1 MPRLVGQ
8 SHEFAGKSFE
18 LMESVV
24 SVGRTAG
31 NGVHIPDNSVSSH
44 HAELRLDGMD
54 YAVKDLD
61 STNGTRINGEK
72 ITTGNLRRNDTVRF
86 GNVEFLYESE
96 NDPVLAPLPEV
107 TSGLDLVGCASRG
120 RPPHFTSGGAVDK
133 AKKKDG
139 PPWNLFIIIASIVAV
154 AGLGYF
160 LFLLFTTPAP

>member
-8 SHEFAGKSFE
+8 SHEFSGKSFE
-18 LMESVV
+18 LMESVI

-44 HAELRLDGMD
+44 HAELRLDGLD

-72 ITTGNLRRNDTVRF
+72 VAVGNLRRNDTVRF

-96 NDPVLAPLPEV
+96 NDPVLVPLPEV
-107 TSGLDLVGCASRG
+107 NTGLDLVGCASRG
-120 RPPHFTSGGAVDK
+120 RPPHFTSGGTVDK
-133 AKKKDG
+133 TKKKDG
-139 PPWNLFIIIASIVAV
+139 PPWNLFIIIALVLAL
-154 AGLGYF
+154 AGLAFF